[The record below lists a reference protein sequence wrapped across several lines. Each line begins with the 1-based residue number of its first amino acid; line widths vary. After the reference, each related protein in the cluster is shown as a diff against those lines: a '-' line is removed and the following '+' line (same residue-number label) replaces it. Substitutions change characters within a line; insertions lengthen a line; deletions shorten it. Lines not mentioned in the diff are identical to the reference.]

1 MFCIAQALNIRPHN
15 QNYHN
20 GTNQKSIR
28 EAELYIHPLGQKKDT
43 PIGVSSLLSNP
54 Q

>member
-1 MFCIAQALNIRPHN
+1 MSCIAQALNIQIHG

-28 EAELYIHPLGQKKDT
+28 EVELYIHPLGQKKDT
-43 PIGVSSLLSNP
+43 PIGVSSFLSNP